1 MCVSRNTV
9 HILLVRTVTYSY
21 ASVCY
26 SYVTRL
32 LPVWTQVKYLDA
44 EVKEIVN
51 WLFGFYRE
59 PC

>member
-26 SYVTRL
+26 SYVTRM
-32 LPVWTQVKYLDA
+32 LPYGVKYLDA
-44 EVKEIVN
+44 GVKEIVN
-51 WLFGFYRE
+51 WLFGFDRE